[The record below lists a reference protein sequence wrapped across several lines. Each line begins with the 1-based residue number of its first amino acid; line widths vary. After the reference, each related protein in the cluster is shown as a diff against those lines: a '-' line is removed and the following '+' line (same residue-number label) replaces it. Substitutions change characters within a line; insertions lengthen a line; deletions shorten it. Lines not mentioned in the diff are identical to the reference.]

1 MHRKAKGLAG
11 SLLLGLLIAC
21 GGGEDAARQAK
32 EEARA
37 AEWAELEATKASL
50 EERRQQL
57 ADLEAQIDAAAQE
70 PAAGTEPAETE
81 QDVEALQAQVQELE
95 QEIDADAQA
104 LYERLVEFIN
114 SAEIAV
120 GEEMPERVKEAIRL
134 KSHEDILVARE
145 YIERGGDY
153 ARAIEIYQTAL
164 LVDPDNEELQ
174 EAMAWA
180 EANRWMTEERFAQV
194 KKGMSR
200 DEVRAAVGQPNL
212 RNIRDYP
219 EKNRLAWFYPKGPD
233 RSAAGVFFQQKG
245 DDYTVY
251 LTDFDAVKPAGAGE
265 EEDGSDGS

>member
-21 GGGEDAARQAK
+21 GGGEEAAQQAQ

-50 EERRQQL
+50 EEKRQQV
-57 ADLEAQIDAAAQE
+57 AELEAQIDAGPQE
-70 PAAGTEPAETE
+70 GTEETAEVTE
-81 QDVEALQAQVQELE
+81 EDVEALQAQLQQIED
-95 QEIDADAQA
+95 EIDADAQA
-104 LYERLVEFIN
+104 FYESLVEFVN

-120 GEEMPERVKEAIRL
+120 GEEMPERVKQAIRL

-145 YIERGGDY
+145 YIEKGGDY

-164 LVDPDNEELQ
+164 QVDPDNPELQ
-174 EAMAWA
+174 EALAWA
-180 EANRWMTEERFAQV
+180 QENRWMTEERFAQA

-200 DEVRAAVGQPNL
+200 DEVREVLGQPNL
-212 RNIRDYP
+212 RNIRPYP
-219 EKNRLAWFYPKGPD
+219 EKKRLAWFYPKGPD
-233 RSAAGVFFQQKG
+233 RSAAGVFFQEKG

-251 LTDFDAVKPAGAGE
+251 LTDFDAVKPAGAE
-265 EEDGSDGS
+265 EEEGGSAGS